1 MSPVFSN
8 DRLIAAVGQL
18 STLRILVVG
27 DVMLDVFDFCNS
39 AESRPIDS
47 EKPGKRAYT
56 AHESVMTFGGA
67 GNVAT
72 NLATL
77 GTNASLIGIA
87 GNDGHWH
94 TLRGMADELSID
106 HCLIRDSSRPT
117 TTKTRL
123 YIDDEYIL
131 RKDHEASHP
140 IGREVALTLGSEV
153 AGRLAELDAVIL
165 SDYNKGVFTPE
176 LASTIIDR
184 CSERNVPVVVDFKP
198 ENRTLFSSADVLAP
212 NEVEAE
218 ALLPGFKGTDQL
230 PEMARKLREQIGA
243 KNLVVTLGANGICGV
258 DQDDQFFALAGHQV
272 DAVDAVGCG
281 DTVRAS
287 LAIGLALDLDLM
299 HAAALANAAAAVIVQ
314 KAATATLTAGELVQ
328 FLTDRPTE
336 RLA

>member
-8 DRLIAAVGQL
+8 DVLVDAVSKL
-18 STLRILVVG
+18 SSLRILVVG

-77 GTNASLIGIA
+77 GTNASLIGLA

-94 TLRGMADELSID
+94 TLRAMADELAID

-153 AGRLAELDAVIL
+153 AERLGELDAVIL
-165 SDYNKGVFTPE
+165 SDYAKGVFTPE
-176 LASTIIDR
+176 LASKIIGR
-184 CSERNVPVVVDFKP
+184 CREAGVPVVVDFKP
-198 ENRTLFSSADVLAP
+198 KNRELFSEADVLAP

-230 PEMARKLREQIGA
+230 PEMARKLRDQIGA

-258 DQDDQFFALAGHQV
+258 DAEGEFFALAGHKV
-272 DAVDAVGCG
+272 EAVDAVGCG

-287 LAIGLALDLDLM
+287 LAIGMALGLDLM
-299 HAAALANAAAAVIVQ
+299 HCAALANAAAAVIVQ
-314 KAATATLTAGELVQ
+314 KAATATLTAGELLD
-328 FLTDRPTE
+328 FLKARPTE
-336 RLA
+336 RVG